1 MRCRGRATSARA
13 AAGLYLGRMR
23 TTSVVA
29 APRSGRLAA
38 FTAATFFALSACSQS
53 SRSSADSTSSPGA
66 AAPNAT
72 VTPAAAASAATA
84 NAEPTLVVYKTPT
97 CGCCKGWVSAMEK
110 SGFKVEVHDIDD
122 LTATKH
128 AAGVPD
134 ELQACHT
141 ARIGGYVVEGHVPA
155 EDIRRLLA
163 ERPDIAGIATPG
175 MPMGSPGMEG
185 GTKEHYD
192 VVTFGGSGRSTVYA
206 SH

>member
-1 MRCRGRATSARA
+1 MRITSI
-13 AAGLYLGRMR
+13 
-23 TTSVVA
+23 VA
-29 APRSGRLAA
+29 APRPVRLVAI
-38 FTAATFFALSACSQS
+38 TAATLFALGACTQSA
-53 SRSSADSTSSPGA
+53 RSTADSTSSAGS

-72 VTPAAAASAATA
+72 VTPAAAATASAPT
-84 NAEPTLVVYKTPT
+84 AEPTLVVYKTPT
-97 CGCCKGWVSAMEK
+97 CGCCKGWVNAMEK

-155 EDIRRLLA
+155 ADIRRLLA
-163 ERPDIAGIATPG
+163 ERPDIAGIAAPG

-185 GTKEHYD
+185 GSAEHYD